1 MAKLVRL
8 TLIVSGIALLCVI
21 LVASLLFRDKREPI
35 FFAVRAA
42 DTNYI
47 AEYLASGKAID
58 RPISTSTHETATMLQ
73 VAAEHSDTN
82 TIAFLLSKGANPDV
96 RDSRGYTVLAGV
108 IEWRTDLDVTNVL
121 GILIAS
127 GADPNLPDTTP
138 LAWRP
143 LMWAASLKRMSC
155 VQALLKHG
163 ADPTATGR
171 QSGSPIDLA
180 GTSEIRDV
188 LVKAAKSR
196 TINTPNPH

>member
-8 TLIVSGIALLCVI
+8 TLIVSDIALLCVI

-58 RPISTSTHETATMLQ
+58 SPISTSTHGPETATMLQ
-73 VAAEHSDTN
+73 LAAEHSDTN

-127 GADPNLPDTTP
+127 GADPNLPYTTP
-138 LAWRP
+138 SAWRP
-143 LMWAASLKRMSC
+143 LMWAASLTRMSC
-155 VQALLKHG
+155 VQALLKYG

-188 LVKAAKSR
+188 LVKAAKES
-196 TINTPNPH
+196 NNKYP